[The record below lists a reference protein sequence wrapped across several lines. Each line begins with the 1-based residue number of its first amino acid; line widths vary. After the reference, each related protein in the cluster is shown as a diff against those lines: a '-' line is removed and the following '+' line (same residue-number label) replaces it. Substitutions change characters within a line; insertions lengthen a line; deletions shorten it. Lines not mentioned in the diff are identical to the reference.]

1 MSLSQF
7 EVAVGG
13 ISSIPVLSAI
23 IFGLYK
29 GMGEKNLVST
39 QTKKKTTAT
48 TTAKSSAKNT
58 KGDQKPT
65 DKPDKTSTKQVE
77 NTAQAEKSKVKQ
89 PN

>member
-39 QTKKKTTAT
+39 QTKKNTTVKTS
-48 TTAKSSAKNT
+48 AKST

-65 DKPDKTSTKQVE
+65 DKPDKVSTQKAE

>member
-39 QTKKKTTAT
+39 QTKKKTTA
-48 TTAKSSAKNT
+48 KSSAKNT

-65 DKPDKTSTKQVE
+65 DKPDKVSTQKAE

>member
-48 TTAKSSAKNT
+48 TTVKTSANT

-65 DKPDKTSTKQVE
+65 DKPDKVSTQKAE